1 MPAVVVLTAVLVAF
15 AVLAAFAML
24 AAFAVLVLRAELA
37 GIVARLHG
45 LAGVLGRER
54 PEVLIRAPGVA
65 AGLPRR
71 PLRPAVPPG
80 GVLGYARRLGHA
92 IVRQAQGIAPL
103 AGIPG
108 PA

>member
-1 MPAVVVLTAVLVAF
+1 MPGIRIMPGVRVAVL
-15 AVLAAFAML
+15 LAR

-37 GIVARLHG
+37 GIVTRPHG

-65 AGLPRR
+65 AGLLRR

-80 GVLGYARRLGHA
+80 EVLGYARRLGHG
-92 IVRQAQGIAPL
+92 IVGQAQGIAPL
-103 AGIPG
+103 VRFPG

>member
-1 MPAVVVLTAVLVAF
+1 MKTSMI
-15 AVLAAFAML
+15 AASAML

-45 LAGVLGRER
+45 LAGVLRRERR
-54 PEVLIRAPGVA
+54 PEVLIRAPGVV
-65 AGLPRR
+65 AGRPRR

-80 GVLGYARRLGHA
+80 GVLGYGRRLGHA
-92 IVRQAQGIAPL
+92 IVRQAQGIARL